1 MRALILGIN
10 GMLGQSIFRRMA
22 LNDIEVLGVD
32 RSNADW
38 CFDLQNDERLERTI
52 SYAKPDIVI
61 NTAAIVSLENC
72 EGNPGNAY
80 CINTRIPGVVSLLC
94 KKYGSYFVQISTD
107 HFFTGD
113 RDAKHRESDKVS
125 LVNEYARTKY
135 LGEILAM
142 ENENSLILRT
152 NIVGFR
158 GRGVPTFLEWAIEE
172 IVNHKKMTLYTD
184 FYTSSIH
191 TNDFA
196 DILMDVLVKRP
207 TGIYNLSS
215 DTVANKKE
223 FIVKLSKELFGYTPE
238 FVESSVKSLNGA
250 KRAESLGLDN
260 SKLEQVI
267 GRKMPDLNKTM
278 ESIKKEY
285 LHRRT
290 KNVL

>member
-10 GMLGQSIFRRMA
+10 GMLGQSIFRRMIS
-22 LNDIEVLGVD
+22 DGIEVLGID

-94 KKYGSYFVQISTD
+94 RKYGSYFIQISTD

-113 RDAKHRESDKVS
+113 RDAKHSESDKVF

-142 ENENSLILRT
+142 ENEESLVLRT

-158 GRGVPTFLEWAIEE
+158 GRGMPTFLEWAIGE
-172 IVNHKKMTLYTD
+172 IANHKKMTLYTD

-196 DILMDVLVKRP
+196 DILMDVLTERP

-223 FIVKLSKELFGYTPE
+223 FIVRLSKELFGYLPE

-250 KRAESLGLDN
+250 RRAESLGLDN
-260 SKLEQVI
+260 SKLERVI
-267 GRKMPDLNKTM
+267 GRKMPDLDKTM

-285 LHRRT
+285 LSRRE
-290 KNVL
+290 KNEL